1 MELSLFI
8 LGLLTL
14 IIILH
19 FWLKINDS
27 QNIGLHS
34 SINFPLFFFL
44 GWIAYCGL
52 YLIEIILKNTITET
66 DKFFLIDAII
76 AVISLIIGAYIYKT
90 HKKKNHIYDLN
101 QIPNKIFYLSKSR
114 FYFISFLMFIILHFF
129 IVQVYGSWIVFFTQS
144 YGNFL
149 VTGINSFTS
158 AIPLVIVS
166 FILIFNSHYII
177 LSRSNVLICRV
188 LSIIFILVFMFGG
201 NRNLGLMM
209 ITAFIF
215 ARFQGAK
222 INLILIVFVLIIA
235 IPFFSVVAIGRMYGF
250 INFISG
256 DIYISNSVIWDYIF
270 SISQGELGTMVKVSE
285 YYNLLNIDRK
295 LEMGYS
301 YFIQPFIN
309 LIPTFIYSERPATI
323 SVDFTRQYWGAT
335 GFESQLIGL
344 GFSPIVEAKM
354 NFGFF
359 WPLTFISLGFLLQ
372 LVKEKVKKNNFIF
385 WGALT
390 IVTINFFRIDFSIT
404 FKFFI
409 IVYSFA
415 YFFIKYATNF
425 EIETKS

>member
-1 MELSLFI
+1 MELFLFI

-19 FWLKINDS
+19 LWLKMNDS
-27 QNIGLHS
+27 QSVGIHS

-44 GWIAYCGL
+44 GWIAYSGL

-66 DKFFLIDAII
+66 DQFFLIDAII
-76 AVISLIIGAYIYKT
+76 SIISLIIGTFIYKT
-90 HKKKNHIYDLN
+90 YKKKYHIYDLN
-101 QIPNKIFYLSKSR
+101 QKPNKIFYLSKSR
-114 FYFISFLMFIILHFF
+114 LYFLSFFMFIILHFF

-158 AIPLVIVS
+158 SIPLVIVS

-177 LSRSNVLICRV
+177 LSRSNALICRV
-188 LSIIFILVFMFGG
+188 LSIIFILIFMLGG

-209 ITAFIF
+209 ITALIF
-215 ARFQGAK
+215 ARFQGTK
-222 INLILIVFVLIIA
+222 INLILIAFVLIILV
-235 IPFFSVVAIGRMYGF
+235 PFFSVVAIGRMYGF

-256 DIYISNSVIWDYIF
+256 DIYIPNSAIWDYIF
-270 SISQGELGTMVKVSE
+270 SISHGELGTMVKVSE
-285 YYNLLNIDRK
+285 YYNLLNIDTK

-301 YFIQPFIN
+301 YFVQPFIN
-309 LIPTFIYSERPATI
+309 LIPTFLYSDRPVTI

-359 WPLTFISLGFLLQ
+359 WPLAFISIGFLLQ
-372 LVKEKVKKNNFIF
+372 LLKEKVKKNSYIF

-390 IVTINFFRIDFSIT
+390 IVTINFFRIDFAIT

-425 EIETKS
+425 EIDTRS